1 MRSLVFYISILII
14 LSSCTSRQESSG
26 KVPQAEQTISVAL
39 NHKDTLP
46 PSRSNYIVE
55 QSRPAKDIKAVF
67 PFDIDLK
74 RADGSTVSSSEVFK
88 KNDRPVVLL
97 FWLTTCYPCR
107 LEMKAI
113 EKHYAE
119 WQKEQAFDLY
129 AVSTDFQKNFP
140 SFTKMVNKSNWPWE
154 SFNDHRREFRQIMP
168 GRLNGLPQLF
178 VLDKQGNITYHKRR
192 YQPGDEQ
199 QLFEEIKKAG

>member
-1 MRSLVFYISILII
+1 MRPLIFCVSILII
-14 LSSCTSRQESSG
+14 FSSCTSKQESSD
-26 KVPQAEQTISVAL
+26 KSPNTEQVLAVAQT
-39 NHKDTLP
+39 DTL
-46 PSRSNYIVE
+46 PSRSNYIIE
-55 QSRPAKDIKAVF
+55 QSRPAKEIEAVF
-67 PFDIDLK
+67 PFDINLK

-113 EKHYAE
+113 EKHYVE
-119 WQKEQAFDLY
+119 WQQEQEFDLY
-129 AVSTDFQKNFP
+129 AISTDFQKNFP
-140 SFTKMVNKSNWPWE
+140 SFTKMVEKNEWPWK
-154 SFNDHRREFRQIMP
+154 SFNDYRREFRQIMP

-192 YQPGDEQ
+192 YQPGDEK
-199 QLFEEIKKAG
+199 QLFEEIKKAS